1 MGFAGRPVPSRLGS
15 DHELE
20 YLTGAMGSTGRG
32 IVELTIGGSRADRV
46 AEVDR
51 YMELARAAQNGY
63 TDGTSGVTVTPT
75 QDNVNDRQLDVT
87 IAND

>member
-1 MGFAGRPVPSRLGS
+1 MGDRGRPVPSRLGS

-51 YMELARAAQNGY
+51 YAELARA
-63 TDGTSGVTVTPT
+63 SRRPVTMVSVRHNP
-75 QDNVNDRQLDVT
+75 VRPEEHRRILEKV
-87 IAND
+87 